1 LPPAQAASRL
11 TPKAAPP
18 ASGFLSGKLRGQF
31 QAGVYCGWH
40 PPQTIEVRHLLQRN
54 WQTLIKPKQLSVEPG
69 EDPKRVATVVAE
81 PLERGFGLTLGNAL
95 RRVLLSSLQGAAIT
109 SMQIEGVL
117 HEFSSIPGV
126 LEDITDIVL
135 NVKSIDLRMYGDG
148 PKRMRLRASGPG
160 EVRAGAIETGHDID
174 IMNPDLV
181 ICTLDSGTKIAMELT
196 VENGKG
202 YVPATQNRP
211 EDAPIGLIPVDAL
224 FSPVRKVSYRVENT
238 RVGQVTDYDRLALR
252 VETNGAVTPEDSV
265 ALAARILQ
273 DQLQLFINFEEPRH
287 PSEEIRPSELPFNKN
302 LLRKVD
308 ELELSVR
315 SANCL
320 KNDNIVYIGDLVQK
334 SEAEMLRT
342 PNFGRKSLNE
352 IKEVLAQMGLHLG
365 MEIPNWP
372 PENIEELAKRLD
384 EPY

>member
-1 LPPAQAASRL
+1 
-11 TPKAAPP
+11 
-18 ASGFLSGKLRGQF
+18 
-31 QAGVYCGWH
+31 V
-40 PPQTIEVRHLLQRN
+40 IQRN
-54 WQTLIKPKQLSVEPG
+54 WQELINPSKLSIEG
-69 EDPKRVATVVAE
+69 GADPQREATIVAE

-95 RRVLLSSLQGAAIT
+95 RRVLLSSLQGAAVT
-109 SMQIEGVL
+109 SVQIDGVL

-126 LEDITDIVL
+126 REDVTDIVL
-135 NVKSIDLRMYGDG
+135 NIKSMSLRMYGEG
-148 PKRMRLRASGPG
+148 PKRMVLKAEGPSEVTASM
-160 EVRAGAIETGHDID
+160 IETGHDIE
-174 IMNPDLV
+174 IMDPDHL
-181 ICTLDSGTKIAMELT
+181 ICTLDSGARISLEMT
-196 VENGKG
+196 VETGKG
-202 YVPATQNRP
+202 YVPAAQSRT

-224 FSPVRKVSYRVENT
+224 YSPVRKVAYKVENT
-238 RVGQVTDYDRLALR
+238 RVGQVTDYDKLSMH
-252 VETNGAVTPEDSV
+252 VETNGAVSPEDAV

-273 DQLQLFINFEEPRH
+273 DQLQLFINFEEPSVAV
-287 PSEEIRPSELPFNKN
+287 SEEQMPEPAFNPN

-334 SEAEMLRT
+334 TEQEMLRT

-372 PENIEELAKRLD
+372 PENVEELAKRLE